1 LIKANEW
8 DTAIKAPGEIK
19 GDRARSPL
27 CGENR
32 YRGVVNI
39 LEFYIRPGCQ
49 LTVEPIDSIYAAVRM
64 NWTMEGFFAKGGTT
78 YFVDRLAASLG
89 IHASNIKIVSVYQG
103 SVVIQFQIF
112 NNTAFPLPKEGLS
125 GLETLLKQIISKVD
139 LGAPVIGADIMTIS
153 ANLITDPLN

>member
-1 LIKANEW
+1 MGGGI
-8 DTAIKAPGEIK
+8 
-19 GDRARSPL
+19 

-39 LEFYIRPGCQ
+39 LEFY
-49 LTVEPIDSIYAAVRM
+49 LTKECNLTIEPIDSIFAAVRM

-103 SVVIQFQIF
+103 SVV
-112 NNTAFPLPKEGLS
+112 
-125 GLETLLKQIISKVD
+125 V
-139 LGAPVIGADIMTIS
+139 
-153 ANLITDPLN
+153 